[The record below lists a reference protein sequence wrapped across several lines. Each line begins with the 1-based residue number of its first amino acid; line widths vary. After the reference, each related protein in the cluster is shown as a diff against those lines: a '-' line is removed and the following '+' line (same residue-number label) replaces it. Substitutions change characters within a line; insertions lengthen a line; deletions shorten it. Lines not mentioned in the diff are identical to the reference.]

1 MLCRPLPFWEGA
13 ADTLSMTDTIDI
25 YSKNEGAAGALSNF
39 AAHAFT
45 FEGVACA
52 SMEGL
57 LQAFTHADA
66 ARQREVCALTG
77 IAAKEAANAGW
88 RTEQTLHWQGRIF
101 DRASGNYQSLLDRAY
116 NALFMQDEAFR
127 AALAATGNAV
137 LTHKNGQQDPQL
149 TILTEEEF
157 CSRLMNLRERL
168 ADFAQ
173 GAA

>member
-1 MLCRPLPFWEGA
+1 MTS
-13 ADTLSMTDTIDI
+13 TLDI

-39 AAHAFT
+39 TAHAFV
-45 FEGVACA
+45 FEGVPCA

-57 LQAFTHADA
+57 LQAFTHADP

-77 IAAKEAANAGW
+77 LEAKEAANANW
-88 RTEQTLHWQGRIF
+88 LNEQDLHWQGKLF

-116 NALFMQDEAFR
+116 NALFMQSAAFR
-127 AALAATGNAV
+127 KALAATGTAT
-137 LTHKNGQQDPQL
+137 LTHKNGERDPHK

-168 ADFAQ
+168 EDFEDD
-173 GAA
+173 AA

>member
-1 MLCRPLPFWEGA
+1 
-13 ADTLSMTDTIDI
+13 MTTIDI
-25 YSKNEGAAGALSNF
+25 YSSNEGAAGALSNF

-57 LQAFTHADA
+57 LQAFTHADT
-66 ARQREVCALTG
+66 ARQREVCALVG
-77 IAAKEAANAGW
+77 IEAKEAANAGW
-88 RTEQTLHWQGRIF
+88 RSEQTLHWQGKIF

-116 NALFMQDEAFR
+116 SALFMQNADFR
-127 AALAATGNAV
+127 QALAATGSAV
-137 LTHKNGQQDPQL
+137 LTHKNGGQDPQATL
-149 TILTEEEF
+149 LTEEEF

-168 ADFAQ
+168 DDAKE